1 MGGWVAND
9 VGWLGLKFGR
19 KGLVFI
25 FWWRRGLEE
34 DGLEGVEVVVE
45 LKVFVV
51 GGGELLVHWIEI
63 KNLLS
68 SIY

>member
-1 MGGWVAND
+1 M
-9 VGWLGLKFGR
+9 
-19 KGLVFI
+19 
-25 FWWRRGLEE
+25 EE